1 MKHALMVAGAGALV
15 VVVLFGCSGAVS
27 VSSGD
32 NTIRV
37 WPTADPLTGPLM
49 VGRWMCTK
57 DLDYAAMRQS
67 NRVAQTQFR
76 CNTFID
82 LARAMEVLP
91 DGSGRALSVYEG
103 ENRAPE
109 DSFKIE
115 GSGLFFQRGLE
126 FRWQYNTE
134 TTVFHMQTTVN
145 RNWDVEILRP
155 TENVLRIDPHGT
167 ITSNRLL
174 FRIGSPEY
182 RQLATFLNCVQE
194 NNGRNLFDVVDC
206 GEPY

>member
-1 MKHALMVAGAGALV
+1 MKHALRAGAVALV
-15 VVVLFGCSGAVS
+15 VVVMAGCSATVGGGGGATVR
-27 VSSGD
+27 
-32 NTIRV
+32 T
-37 WPTADPLTGPLM
+37 WPVVDRLEGPLM

-91 DGSGRALSVYEG
+91 DGSGRALSVYED
-103 ENRAPE
+103 ENRAPA

-115 GSGLFFQRGLE
+115 GSGLFFQRGIE

-182 RQLATFLNCVQE
+182 QQFAEFISCVAE
-194 NNGRNLFDVVDC
+194 NNGRNLFDVEDC